1 MFVQRIADEMPT
13 SRLVVDQEEGMR
25 RVRVRLL
32 ETLCGMYEEQEK
44 GVDVCWMGEKQV

>member
-25 RVRVRLL
+25 RVRLL

-44 GVDVCWMGEKQV
+44 GVDVCWTGEKQV